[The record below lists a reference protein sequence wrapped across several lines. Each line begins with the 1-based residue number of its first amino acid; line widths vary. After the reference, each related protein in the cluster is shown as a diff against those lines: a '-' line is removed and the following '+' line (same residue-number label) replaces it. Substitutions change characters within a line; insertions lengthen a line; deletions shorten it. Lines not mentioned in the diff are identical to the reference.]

1 MRLCTRES
9 LDRLEEAAD
18 AVEAYRFISTIKKLE
33 QGQCPFCK
41 KEDVFRYD
49 SVTENLYCEDC
60 AFQGDS
66 LLLFMTALRLS
77 FPEAVKA
84 LGNFFKID
92 LEWYELSP
100 EDMIRLRE
108 EGRKRFPFLGR
119 EEEDG
124 S

>member
-9 LDRLEEAAD
+9 LDRLEAA
-18 AVEAYRFISTIKKLE
+18 ANTVEAYKFICNAKALKN
-33 QGQCPFCK
+33 GQCPFCK

-49 SVTENLYCEDC
+49 SESDEVYCEDC
-60 AFQGDS
+60 IFQGDS

-77 FPEAVKA
+77 FPQAVKA
-84 LGNFFKID
+84 LGNYFKVD
-92 LEWYELSP
+92 LEWYELS
-100 EDMIRLRE
+100 EEEISQIRE
-108 EGRKRFPFLGR
+108 ETRKRFPFIGR